1 MLVFKDIKT
10 INKAIHL
17 IRPCYYQRSNQDGG
31 NMKNLIWALPLAFI
45 TGCGDKEE
53 DTGVE
58 EAQIE
63 DTADSADGDTGSVE
77 E

>member
-1 MLVFKDIKT
+1 
-10 INKAIHL
+10 
-17 IRPCYYQRSNQDGG
+17 
-31 NMKNLIWALPLAFI
+31 MKNLIWALPLAFI
-45 TGCGDKEE
+45 AGCGDKEE

-58 EAQIE
+58 EAQVE